1 MNSIKTSES
10 FNKTKKTFGNKSS
23 VKFGAHDKKS
33 FDNIIAD
40 VNLDIMRMN
49 KKIDKQN
56 DYQEHI
62 QTLIEEEIKLRQE
75 IEKKHF

>member
-1 MNSIKTSES
+1 
-10 FNKTKKTFGNKSS
+10 
-23 VKFGAHDKKS
+23 
-33 FDNIIAD
+33 
-40 VNLDIMRMN
+40 MRMN

-62 QTLIEEEIKLRQE
+62 QTLIEKEIKLRQE